1 MFWEKYNYTQI
12 KSKVFEALSK
22 NTNYRSE
29 NILGIPGT
37 FLDTD
42 IFYDDAAF
50 LKEKRNLADK
60 LRIAILYTNLL
71 LAKQC
76 VYRKVFLTSKL

>member
-1 MFWEKYNYTQI
+1 MKFVIDELWIT
-12 KSKVFEALSK
+12 A
-22 NTNYRSE
+22 
-29 NILGIPGT
+29 
-37 FLDTD
+37 
-42 IFYDDAAF
+42 DAAF